1 MEIGS
6 IALMP
11 DDKVAVTTRRGDLWI
26 CEGAYGDDL
35 SKVKWTRFAHGLH
48 EPLGMYW
55 KDGSLYLTQRPEFSR
70 LQDSNGDGTADV
82 FETINSDWG
91 INGDYHEYAFGTPP
105 DKNGDVWITLCLTG
119 SGGAASDWRGWTV
132 RITPDGKMIPTCS
145 GIRSPAASASTP
157 RATFSTPTTRVSGTA
172 LPL

>member
-6 IALMP
+6 IAIMP
-11 DDKVAVTTRRGDLWI
+11 GDKVAVTTRRGDLWI
-26 CEGAYGDDL
+26 CEGAYGADL
-35 SKVKWTRFAHGLH
+35 SQVKWTRFAHGLH

-70 LQDSNGDGTADV
+70 LQDTDGDGSADV

-91 INGDYHEYAFGTPP
+91 INGDYHEYAFGTSP

-119 SGGAASDWRGWTV
+119 SAGAASDWRG
-132 RITPDGKMIPTCS
+132 
-145 GIRSPAASASTP
+145 
-157 RATFSTPTTRVSGTA
+157 
-172 LPL
+172 